1 MSKQTERPLP
11 SPSPN
16 EQADTLAKLQR
27 LYGRRSLR
35 PHAFGRRPAMPSEI
49 ARLVDER
56 QPSEPQ
62 KPGRS

>member
-16 EQADTLAKLQR
+16 EQTDTLAKLQR

-35 PHAFGRRPAMPSEI
+35 PDAFGRRPAMPSEI

-56 QPSEPQ
+56 QPANPKNQ
-62 KPGRS
+62 A

>member
-16 EQADTLAKLQR
+16 EQTDTLAKLQR

-35 PHAFGRRPAMPSEI
+35 PDAFGRRPAMPSEI
-49 ARLVDER
+49 AKLVDGR
-56 QPSEPQ
+56 QPTDPQ

>member
-11 SPSPN
+11 SPSTN
-16 EQADTLAKLQR
+16 EQTDTLAKLQR

-35 PHAFGRRPAMPSEI
+35 PDAFGRRPAMPSEI
-49 ARLVDER
+49 EKLAAGR
-56 QPSEPQ
+56 QPSKPQ